1 MYLTKTL
8 TAIVLTTLFCF
19 CNASALQPI
28 EGEVFGISPITNEV
42 SLYKNVDDS
51 GTDRGLTM
59 QIISING
66 FKAGTD
72 FNFEFTGDFN
82 WDMSDE
88 NYDYYIEL
96 SLVKPVLKN
105 LSLNYQRIIAKFE
118 DESINQFGIRFSF

>member
-1 MYLTKTL
+1 MRLTKTL
-8 TAIVLTTLFCF
+8 TAILFVTLFC
-19 CNASALQPI
+19 ASITHALPPV
-28 EGEVFGISPITNEV
+28 EGEVFGLFPITNEV
-42 SLYKNVDDS
+42 SLYKNVDDA
-51 GTDRGLTM
+51 GADRGWTM
-59 QIISING
+59 QVISING

-105 LSLNYQRIIAKFE
+105 VSINIQRVIAKFE
-118 DESINQFGIRFSF
+118 DDSINQFGIRFSF